1 MQSVFFLFYV
11 IMNNFIFIT
20 DITKLIRSTRDI
32 LDLGLSAFG
41 TFLSTF
47 PLSFI
52 HVTNEHV

>member
-1 MQSVFFLFYV
+1 M